1 VEPTSVLDGRGV
13 HSAVLVAGARPNFI
27 KIAPILRAMEAAG
40 IDVTLVHTGQ
50 HYDSQ
55 MSDVFFQELGIRP
68 PDVHLA
74 VGSASYAVQVGRVMA
89 GVEDLV
95 RERPAEVMVVVG
107 DVNSTVGAAL
117 PAAQAGMLVAH
128 VEAGLRSRDWTMPEE
143 INRVVT
149 DRVADLLYAPSE
161 DAVRNLL
168 AEGTA
173 PHRIELVGNVMVDSL
188 FHALGEV
195 AERDAAGALGFERDA
210 YGLVTLHRPSLVDDP
225 ARLAAAVDALEE
237 IARRLPLVW
246 PVHPRTRSRLV
257 SSTERLC
264 LIEPVGYLDSVA
276 LQRDARL
283 VITDSGGIQEE
294 TTVLGVPCL
303 TLRDSTERPITIA
316 EGTNRLVG
324 GDPRLLAAAVDDELA
339 SRTPARRPDLW
350 DGHAAARIVDHLSR
364 VVPLRWPRPTSL
376 VEG

>member
-1 VEPTSVLDGRGV
+1 MPEARGV
-13 HSAVLVAGARPNFI
+13 RSAVLVAGARPNFI
-27 KIAPILRAMEAAG
+27 KIAPVLRAMEAAG

-50 HYDSQ
+50 HYDAQ
-55 MSDVFFQELGIRP
+55 MSDVFFHELGIRV

-74 VGSASYAVQVGRVMA
+74 VGSASYAVQVGRVMS
-89 GVEDLV
+89 GIEELLG
-95 RERPAEVMVVVG
+95 ERPADLMVVVG

-117 PAAQAGMLVAH
+117 PAAQSGMLVAH
-128 VEAGLRSRDWTMPEE
+128 VEAGLRSRDWSMPEE

-149 DRVADLLYAPSE
+149 DRLADLLYAPSE

-168 AEGTA
+168 LEGTA

-188 FHALGEV
+188 LHALDEV
-195 AERDAAGALGFERDA
+195 ADRDAAGALGLVSGS

-225 ARLAAAVDALEE
+225 ERLGAAVEALEA
-237 IARRLPLVW
+237 IAAHLPLVW
-246 PVHPRTRSRLV
+246 PVHPRTRARLASETTKV
-257 SSTERLC
+257 RV
-264 LIEPVGYLDSVA
+264 IEPVGYLDSVA

-303 TLRDSTERPITIA
+303 TLRSSTERPITIT

-324 GDPRLLAAAVDDELA
+324 SDPRLLGPAVDAELA
-339 SRTPARRPDLW
+339 DPTPARRPALW
-350 DGHAAARIVDHLSR
+350 DGRAAERIVEHLRGVEPSS
-364 VVPLRWPRPTSL
+364 WPRPTSAHAP
-376 VEG
+376 